1 MTLCLFPQVLRPG
14 RGLDGRRRTIADALA
29 RRAMNS
35 VTGTPIAAR
44 PLPLPPMAAST
55 AVLTEPP
62 PAAT

>member
-44 PLPLPPMAAST
+44 PLPLPLWDRKAKAHQ
-55 AVLTEPP
+55 
-62 PAAT
+62 